1 MAGTQSIT
9 SQWVETGDLSKTNW
23 LDVGK
28 CSLLGGAT
36 GFVTGF
42 VGAGAGGI
50 ITSKLTGAAITAP
63 LVNSSSTVTRVA
75 THFAIGSVSEVTTG
89 TISRFAGGMINT
101 CDVGESLRQAFD
113 PKSMLFDAAL
123 GGAVNSVQGINKPQ
137 QSFADLMSPED
148 AARYNAF
155 LENGS
160 NSGFTPQEIKA
171 FDKLDEAL
179 LMERID
185 YEEVLSAR
193 KSAIPNSNGT
203 MGNVQGLKKP
213 QQSFADMMSPEDAS
227 RYNQYWDDVA
237 HAIDTDTRV
246 RLNQWDYRPDAEL
259 YLQYQDVYDNP
270 KFFDPQTGEI
280 HYPGT
285 NGDINTDGFTNGV
298 YHVETLT
305 SGTIIDR
312 YGSNGSGRYF
322 SPDGTPY
329 AERALPP
336 FMERQPYNRYRVV
349 QPFVVKAGE
358 IAPWFNQPGKGIQ
371 FLSDYSLKYLLKHG
385 YIEILK

>member
-1 MAGTQSIT
+1 MA
-9 SQWVETGDLSKTNW
+9 V
-23 LDVGK
+23 
-28 CSLLGGAT
+28 
-36 GFVTGF
+36 
-42 VGAGAGGI
+42 
-50 ITSKLTGAAITAP
+50 TAP

-75 THFAIGSVSEVTTG
+75 THFAIGSVSEVTSG

-101 CDVGESLRQAFD
+101 GDVGESLRQAFD

-148 AARYNAF
+148 AARYN
-155 LENGS
+155 
-160 NSGFTPQEIKA
+160 
-171 FDKLDEAL
+171 
-179 LMERID
+179 
-185 YEEVLSAR
+185 
-193 KSAIPNSNGT
+193 
-203 MGNVQGLKKP
+203 
-213 QQSFADMMSPEDAS
+213 
-227 RYNQYWDDVA
+227 QYWDDVA
-237 HAIDTDTRV
+237 HGIDTDTRV

-270 KFFDPQTGEI
+270 IFFDPQTGEV

-349 QPFVVKAGE
+349 QPFDVKAGE

-371 FLSDYSLKYLLKHG
+371 FLSEFTLDELKEFGVIEELK
-385 YIEILK
+385 